1 MAVCAS
7 TNVHDVVPERQGDP
21 WMYDEGLHEDVM
33 AYVLASFHGAALK
46 TRTEHRNSRNCPRH
60 AIPCKWLERMT

>member
-7 TNVHDVVPERQGDP
+7 TNVHDVVPARHGDP

-46 TRTEHRNSRNCPRH
+46 TRTEHRYSRNCPRD